1 MTHTEQLTSA
11 VEQAKFPYLDSLIH
25 LFVGGSELHSAKV
38 KDTDDLDI
46 YGVYLEPPELV
57 LGLDKQDFYVWSTA
71 GDERGNGPDD
81 IDVCLYSLRKWAGLA
96 AKGNPTALHF
106 LFSRNYAPKPAPWEE
121 VLKNRDVLLSRQ
133 AALQFRGFAEAQVR
147 RLQGTGTGKKG
158 QRHELIGVHGYDIK
172 AAMHV
177 IRLLN
182 EGIELMRS
190 GTITLPRPEK
200 ELLITIRTGNYGS
213 LDRVLNLANTL
224 FFELEEAESK
234 SGLPEKTD
242 RTRISELVSKTYL
255 RFWNN
260 SPALRGKRQS

>member
-1 MTHTEQLTSA
+1 MTRSEQLVSA
-11 VEQAKFPYLDSLIH
+11 VNQAQFPHLDSLIH
-25 LFVGGSELHSAKV
+25 LFVGGSELHGAKV

-71 GDERGNGPDD
+71 GNERRNTADD

-96 AKGNPTALHF
+96 ANGNPTALHF
-106 LFSRNYAPKPAPWEE
+106 LFSQNYALKSEPWQQI
-121 VLKNRDVLLSRQ
+121 LKSRDVFLSRQ
-133 AALQFRGFAEAQVR
+133 AALHFRGFTEAQVR
-147 RLQGTGTGKKG
+147 RLQGIGTGKKG

-213 LDRVLNLANTL
+213 LERVLSLANSL
-224 FFELEEAESK
+224 FLELEEAQAKSK
-234 SGLPEKTD
+234 LPETVD
-242 RTRISELVSKTYL
+242 RPRISKVVSDTYL
-255 RFWNN
+255 RFWDNF
-260 SPALRGKRQS
+260 PTTPECQQ

>member
-1 MTHTEQLTSA
+1 MTRAERLIAA
-11 VEQAKFPYLDSLIH
+11 VRQSEFPRLDSLIH
-25 LFVGGSELHSAKV
+25 LFIGGSELHGAKV

-71 GDERGNGPDD
+71 GNERRNGPDD
-81 IDVCLYSLRKWAGLA
+81 VDVCLYSLLKWAGLA

-106 LFSRNYAPKPAPWEE
+106 LFSQNYSPQPMPWEE
-121 VLKNRDVLLSRQ
+121 ILKSREVFLSRQ
-133 AALQFRGFAEAQVR
+133 AALQFRGFAESQVR
-147 RLQGTGTGKKG
+147 RLQGIGTGKKG

-200 ELLITIRTGNYGS
+200 ELLIAIRTGQYGS
-213 LDRVLNLANTL
+213 LERVLTLANTL
-224 FFELEEAESK
+224 FSELEEAEAK
-234 SGLPEKTD
+234 SGLPEKVD
-242 RTRISELVSKTYL
+242 RGKISAVVSDTYL
-255 RFWNN
+255 RHW
-260 SPALRGKRQS
+260 RG